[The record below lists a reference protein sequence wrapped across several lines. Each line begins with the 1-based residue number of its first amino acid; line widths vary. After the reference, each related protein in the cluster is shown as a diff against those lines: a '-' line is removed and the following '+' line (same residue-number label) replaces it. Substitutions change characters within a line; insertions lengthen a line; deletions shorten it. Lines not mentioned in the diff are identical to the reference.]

1 MKKRLLSAFLC
12 AAMLATMI
20 PAAFASD
27 LDGHWSKNFIEYLD
41 DEGIINPSATT
52 GKYEPERKVTRAE
65 FMRYVNRA
73 FHFTEKANISYSD
86 VQSNSWYYDTVR
98 IAEKYGY
105 INGTGN
111 GRMNPEGYVT
121 REQAAVILG
130 RLYKA
135 DPGNVKPANLSFKD
149 KAKVAAWSA
158 GYVKAAVDKGIIT
171 GYKDNTFK
179 PTKVITRA
187 ELAKILYYYLGTS
200 LSTAGK
206 AYTGSDLKSDTA
218 NVTISE
224 SCTLS
229 DATIDGDLYL
239 TEGLASDAVQLNDVY
254 VKGTIIVAGGTVT
267 MTNTMSDHIVVSSP
281 MGRLLQVTAAGAA
294 RFPNTEVRST
304 AVLYEKKLTTP
315 GYEGFADVKING
327 DKKVSLTLDADIN
340 HLELDTESTVS
351 TTANASVYRMT
362 ASKPASVTGYGTIYQ
377 AEIKSSGVSFA
388 SSVRVSGYTIAN
400 GVTATAGGQTLTG
413 SVTAAVS
420 PESIAVDLNNLSAL
434 GKNVAVT
441 VPNGLKIEKIE
452 GNGAVLAAGTDY
464 TQTSTGAAISADW
477 LGRLPR
483 GSYKL
488 TLTLSDGKTAAI
500 AIAVTDS
507 SVSENVQNASFDRYY
522 KSENYA
528 DVRTRLSGAN
538 TSEDIR
544 DVVLG
549 LSSIDYTFDSS
560 TRSLILPR
568 GVLAQLRAG
577 SYTISVELKNGKTE
591 AFTLTV
597 SDSAPTGES
606 WAVEEYNTFS
616 PSEPKFTLPLT
627 RTSLKSV
634 TVNGDTLTSNKD
646 YTVSGQ
652 TLTLKK
658 SALERYRKDGAL
670 VTFTAALTDGT
681 NYSLVIDYV
690 KRK

>member
-1 MKKRLLSAFLC
+1 
-12 AAMLATMI
+12 MLATMI

-41 DEGIINPSATT
+41 EEGIINPSATT

-73 FHFTEKANISYSD
+73 FHFTEKASISYSD

-149 KAKVAAWSA
+149 KAKVATWSA

-294 RFPNTEVRST
+294 RFPSTEVRST

-351 TTANASVYRMT
+351 TTANASV
-362 ASKPASVTGYGTIYQ
+362 TGYGTIYQ

-400 GVTATAGGQTLTG
+400 GVTAIAGGQTLTG

-452 GNGAVLAAGTDY
+452 SNGAVLTAGTDY

-500 AIAVTDS
+500 AIEVTDS

-522 KSENYA
+522 KSEKYA
-528 DVRTRLSGAN
+528 DVHTRLSGAN

-597 SDSAPTGES
+597 RDSAPTGES

-646 YTVSGQ
+646 YTVSSQ

-658 SALERYRKDGAL
+658 SALERYRKDG
-670 VTFTAALTDGT
+670 TAVVFSADLADGT
-681 NYSLVIDYV
+681 TYALVIDYV

>member
-1 MKKRLLSAFLC
+1 M
-12 AAMLATMI
+12 
-20 PAAFASD
+20 
-27 LDGHWSKNFIEYLD
+27 
-41 DEGIINPSATT
+41 
-52 GKYEPERKVTRAE
+52 
-65 FMRYVNRA
+65 
-73 FHFTEKANISYSD
+73 
-86 VQSNSWYYDTVR
+86 
-98 IAEKYGY
+98 
-105 INGTGN
+105 
-111 GRMNPEGYVT
+111 
-121 REQAAVILG
+121 
-130 RLYKA
+130 
-135 DPGNVKPANLSFKD
+135 
-149 KAKVAAWSA
+149 
-158 GYVKAAVDKGIIT
+158 
-171 GYKDNTFK
+171 
-179 PTKVITRA
+179 
-187 ELAKILYYYLGTS
+187 
-200 LSTAGK
+200 
-206 AYTGSDLKSDTA
+206 
-218 NVTISE
+218 
-224 SCTLS
+224 
-229 DATIDGDLYL
+229 
-239 TEGLASDAVQLNDVY
+239 
-254 VKGTIIVAGGTVT
+254 
-267 MTNTMSDHIVVSSP
+267 
-281 MGRLLQVTAAGAA
+281 
-294 RFPNTEVRST
+294 
-304 AVLYEKKLTTP
+304 
-315 GYEGFADVKING
+315 
-327 DKKVSLTLDADIN
+327 
-340 HLELDTESTVS
+340 
-351 TTANASVYRMT
+351 
-362 ASKPASVTGYGTIYQ
+362 
-377 AEIKSSGVSFA
+377 
-388 SSVRVSGYTIAN
+388 
-400 GVTATAGGQTLTG
+400 
-413 SVTAAVS
+413 
-420 PESIAVDLNNLSAL
+420 NNLSAL

-452 GNGAVLAAGTDY
+452 SNGAVLAAGTDY

-488 TLTLSDGKTAAI
+488 TLTLSDGKTTAI

-522 KSENYA
+522 KSEKYA
-528 DVRTRLSGAN
+528 DVHTRLSVAN

-658 SALERYRKDGAL
+658 SALERYRKDG
-670 VTFTAALTDGT
+670 TAVVFSADLADGT
-681 NYSLVIDYV
+681 TYALVIDYV
-690 KRK
+690 KAQIR

>member
-1 MKKRLLSAFLC
+1 MQSFAGKVKNELCRVPVQRLCC
-12 AAMLATMI
+12 A
-20 PAAFASD
+20 
-27 LDGHWSKNFIEYLD
+27 
-41 DEGIINPSATT
+41 
-52 GKYEPERKVTRAE
+52 RAE
-65 FMRYVNRA
+65 A
-73 FHFTEKANISYSD
+73 
-86 VQSNSWYYDTVR
+86 
-98 IAEKYGY
+98 YG
-105 INGTGN
+105 
-111 GRMNPEGYVT
+111 V
-121 REQAAVILG
+121 L
-130 RLYKA
+130 LY
-135 DPGNVKPANLSFKD
+135 G
-149 KAKVAAWSA
+149 
-158 GYVKAAVDKGIIT
+158 
-171 GYKDNTFK
+171 NTF
-179 PTKVITRA
+179 
-187 ELAKILYYYLGTS
+187 
-200 LSTAGK
+200 
-206 AYTGSDLKSDTA
+206 
-218 NVTISE
+218 
-224 SCTLS
+224 
-229 DATIDGDLYL
+229 
-239 TEGLASDAVQLNDVY
+239 
-254 VKGTIIVAGGTVT
+254 
-267 MTNTMSDHIVVSSP
+267 SP
-281 MGRLLQVTAAGAA
+281 
-294 RFPNTEVRST
+294 TEVRLITESADFAARLPRLFQRAFGLKFDRLPEEERGKLIFGITDRSKLDRIINQLGYDPRQNLVLHVNFGLLEDECCRT
-304 AVLYEKKLTTP
+304 AFLRGAFLAGGSVTDPEKR
-315 GYEGFADVKING
+315 Y
-327 DKKVSLTLDADIN
+327 

-351 TTANASVYRMT
+351 ITANASVYRMT

-400 GVTATAGGQTLTG
+400 GVTAIAGGQTLTG

-452 GNGAVLAAGTDY
+452 SNGAVLAAGTDY
-464 TQTSTGAAISADW
+464 TQTSTGAAISVDW

-488 TLTLSDGKTAAI
+488 TLMLSDGKTTAI

-522 KSENYA
+522 KSEKYA
-528 DVRTRLSGAN
+528 DVHTRLSGAN

-627 RTSLKSV
+627 RTSVRTV
-634 TVNGDTLTSNKD
+634 TVQNSGVTETLNAGSD
-646 YTVSGQ
+646 YTISGQ

-658 SALERYRKDGAL
+658 SALERYRKDG
-670 VTFTAALTDGT
+670 TAVVFSADLADGT
-681 NYSLVIDYV
+681 AYALVIDYV